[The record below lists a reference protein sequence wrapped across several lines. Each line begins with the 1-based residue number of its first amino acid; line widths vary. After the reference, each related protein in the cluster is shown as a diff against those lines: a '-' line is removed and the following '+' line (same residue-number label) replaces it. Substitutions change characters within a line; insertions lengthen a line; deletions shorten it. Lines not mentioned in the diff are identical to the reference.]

1 MNLIYDKNTAQIN
14 ENMTVADRVPPRD
27 RNYTLLWTG
36 KILYKDPVTIAGDEI
51 TGDWVVRN
59 KEST

>member
-27 RNYTLLWTG
+27 RNYTLLWTR
-36 KILYKDPVTIAGDEI
+36 KILHIDPVTIAGDEI
-51 TGDWVVRN
+51 TGD
-59 KEST
+59 